1 MLWRA
6 TFAGSAHLRLAAGGM
21 EANAEPKHGNNSTE
35 KQPVRFS
42 TRTTETSKQWRERRN
57 KTERRLLAR
66 LVSLARA
73 TLVHRTQDSSLPALV
88 RAYQQQCRVGAGT
101 TTGGKDSAHPSQSTL
116 HRPQAPSHAM
126 GNLGD
131 SSHAAGR
138 PATPLLVQRQ
148 WVGDKLF
155 SAIARFR
162 PEFAGKVARMMLEM
176 DNAVL
181 LTLLKYEQQLMIK
194 AEEAMRLLAP
204 AVTFRSGAH
213 AQARASSSTTA
224 GPAQATGTACS
235 ITNSGFVYWSTGG
248 AFCSITSYK
257 RLGCAPVCGAL
268 GMGTAPVQADCG
280 LTLRMG
286 QASSGSSVAL
296 RASEMAPCWR
306 LARH

>member
-1 MLWRA
+1 
-6 TFAGSAHLRLAAGGM
+6 M

-57 KTERRLLAR
+57 KTDMRLLAR

-257 RLGCAPVCGAL
+257 ALGVPQSAAHWAWAQRQFRRTAVSRSEWGRLHLALPSHFVRQRWPRFGAL
-268 GMGTAPVQADCG
+268 WGIH
-280 LTLRMG
+280 L
-286 QASSGSSVAL
+286 AL
-296 RASEMAPCWR
+296 WPWR
-306 LARH
+306 IRLW